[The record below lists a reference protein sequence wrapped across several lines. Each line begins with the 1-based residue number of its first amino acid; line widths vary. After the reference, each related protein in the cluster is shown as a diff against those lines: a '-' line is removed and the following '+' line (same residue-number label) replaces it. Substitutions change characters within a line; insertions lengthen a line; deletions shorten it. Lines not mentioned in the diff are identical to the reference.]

1 MSDHDKEPARRESAA
16 RQAIKA
22 DFDMENED
30 SAVAMFVAFHLEE
43 LDGAYWQQ
51 HMGTAR
57 PDPSAVPDILVLR
70 EHWGEDDELE
80 FFDFTLP
87 GGVTDYVISVHFS
100 QAGKVDDISME
111 S

>member
-1 MSDHDKEPARRESAA
+1 MSTPAHEPARRESAA

-43 LDGAYWQQ
+43 LPPEYWQEQ
-51 HMGTAR
+51 MDTAR
-57 PDPSAVPDILVLR
+57 PDPAAVLDILELR
-70 EHWGEDDELE
+70 AHWGEDDEME
-80 FFDFTLP
+80 YFDFTLP
-87 GGVTDYVISVHFS
+87 GKVTDYVISVRFDGK
-100 QAGKVDDISME
+100 GKVDEISME

>member
-1 MSDHDKEPARRESAA
+1 MTKPADELARRESAA
-16 RQAIKA
+16 RQAIQT

-43 LDGAYWQQ
+43 LEGRYWQQ

-70 EHWGEDDELE
+70 EHWGEEDDME
-80 FFDFTLP
+80 FFDFALP
-87 GGVTDYVISVHFS
+87 GGVSDYVISVHFDHS
-100 QAGKVDDISME
+100 GKVDDISME

>member
-1 MSDHDKEPARRESAA
+1 MSTPAHEPARRESAA

-30 SAVAMFVAFHLEE
+30 SAVALFVAFHLEE

-51 HMGTAR
+51 HMDTAR
-57 PDPSAVPDILVLR
+57 PDPSAVSDILVLR
-70 EHWGEDDELE
+70 EHWGEDDDME
-80 FFDFTLP
+80 FFDFALP
-87 GGVTDYVISVHFS
+87 GEVSDYVISVHFD